1 MAVHLE
7 RPLPREPFPGTRHR
21 RRVLALGALLA
32 FGGFAFLAPAHA
44 QDGSLSAGT
53 SAFTAGKY
61 DATVRMMTGV
71 LQGDKVDPSE
81 AAKALYYRGLAYQKL
96 KQHTRAIADLGA
108 AMWLGLPA
116 SERTAA
122 LVNRSLAY
130 RAAGLSS
137 QADTELAAA
146 RKGDRGGDV
155 DRIIA
160 SNGGSGTADTASI
173 SGFATEVRTEGGR
186 TTTIASAEPAAAPLR
201 NAEAAKP
208 DSWTTTQQS
217 EAAPSEPQS
226 GGNRLSRWWGSVR
239 GSSSEPEPAPAPAP
253 PPAPNAAAVPSAWT
267 TQTQAEGGAAR
278 NARGDGKSHRAGAL
292 WRWWRLSPAT
302 QPDALGGRSERAVE
316 NCRQAER
323 AARRPSAA
331 HRKDRHGQSRHL
343 LSPPDRT
350 LPGQGGKP

>member
-7 RPLPREPFPGTRHR
+7 RPLPREPFPGKRHR

-32 FGGFAFLAPAHA
+32 FGGLGLLTPAHA
-44 QDGSLSAGT
+44 QEGSLSAGT

-61 DATVRMMTGV
+61 DTTVRMMTGV

-108 AMWLGLPA
+108 AMWLGLPP

-130 RAAGLSS
+130 RAAGLTS

-186 TTTIASAEPAAAPLR
+186 TTTIASAEPAAAPPR

-208 DSWTTTQQS
+208 ELLDHH
-217 EAAPSEPQS
+217 
-226 GGNRLSRWWGSVR
+226 
-239 GSSSEPEPAPAPAP
+239 
-253 PPAPNAAAVPSAWT
+253 AAVGS
-267 TQTQAEGGAAR
+267 G
-278 NARGDGKSHRAGAL
+278 
-292 WRWWRLSPAT
+292 
-302 QPDALGGRSERAVE
+302 SERAAKR
-316 NCRQAER
+316 RQSPIPLVGLGQRLVQRTR
-323 AARRPSAA
+323 ACSGTRPATGTKRR
-331 HRKDRHGQSRHL
+331 RG
-343 LSPPDRT
+343 T
-350 LPGQGGKP
+350 LGLDDADPG